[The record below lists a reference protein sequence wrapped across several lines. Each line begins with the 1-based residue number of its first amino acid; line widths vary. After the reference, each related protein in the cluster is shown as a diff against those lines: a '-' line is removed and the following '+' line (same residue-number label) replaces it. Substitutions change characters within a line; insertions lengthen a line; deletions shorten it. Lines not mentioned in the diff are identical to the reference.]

1 MPPPETTPGGYTGGS
16 SSRFRLLVDPTL
28 SLSNVIALLMAAA
41 ALGSAWVAVQKQLA
55 TQEADLRATKEQ
67 IILTNQMT
75 QAALAHIER
84 SVDAIQAREINDR
97 RITR

>member
-55 TQEADLRATKEQ
+55 TQAADLRATKEQ

-75 QAALAHIER
+75 QAALARIER